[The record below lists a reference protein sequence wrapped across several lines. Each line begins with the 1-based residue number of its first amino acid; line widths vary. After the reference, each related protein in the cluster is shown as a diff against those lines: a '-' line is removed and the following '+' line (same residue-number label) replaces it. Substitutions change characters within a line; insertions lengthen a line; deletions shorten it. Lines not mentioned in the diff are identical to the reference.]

1 QHAREATKLVG
12 QFAETFFSTTNLT
25 EDLYPESVQ
34 GLQDLIASLTASI
47 GEELSRANHD
57 NDIIYND
64 PVPNTS
70 TLPALEAAVVALH
83 FDINDFY
90 GAERS
95 NVVGGELFT
104 RLIPM
109 AIHEGSSIYSEE
121 KAKMLRAEEDK
132 ANLADGELQD
142 ALSFMKLPESL
153 RRFDRH
159 QRAGTDSIVAELGEA
174 SRAVRDAAHEVQST
188 ERAHS
193 LTDMRATVEA
203 QRVRASDELNQ
214 VRRLL
219 DEEQRASESVLSEY
233 ASEPLFAGYQPS
245 SRAAAFYREQVA
257 ENQKKLDDA
266 AGLDNSIL
274 SDYQTVVAPWL
285 PALQNGPDGIAS
297 VLIEHFKDA
306 DFGDGSG
313 LQPGDSENLVDIGQD
328 QPVGLS
334 GYVQAIQEIYDQLLD
349 LKRVRR
355 STLNELKA
363 FARDDD
369 ISDALVKMS
378 DAKGL
383 QALFERE
390 LRKYDNHIQR
400 LQTAAS
406 RQGALV
412 KHISEE
418 FRRLLE
424 LPQARAINQK
434 WDAAESKKAT
444 LESQILEAAQVYS
457 HVRDGLDKAN
467 RFYSMMLES
476 LEPFR
481 GQVNEFAV
489 SRAGLR
495 EQLIKQAVHESASR
509 NQAMLQER
517 LSQYSASSHQ
527 QQPQQQPAPEHPQ
540 AYQPA
545 TAQPSY
551 LSPQQQHY
559 QPAQSPVRAADPYD
573 VGHLTNQAAH
583 LSMNSPSTEHAQPPP
598 QVQQQSYSYGGPQAP
613 QYQPSAPSP
622 IGAQQLNYMQQPP
635 QHEPQYP
642 QQQQQPTMHN
652 QYQQHYQPQYQPQP
666 QQAHSA
672 SGREYQQ
679 AMQAVDPGYP
689 PANVAAAAGQYGM
702 GHAPPA
708 AADPYSSSVR
718 RSTAL
723 EPGPATSPA
732 NPSYK
737 PVYGSYPPAAAPI
750 QLPTSQSGGY
760 GGMSGPYMSNPP
772 EMSMSSPA
780 HAAVAPQD
788 VYQQQQQQQPQPHAY
803 GEAGAPMAASQATH
817 PVTAQPPSNG
827 YSAMVYPPASQGL
840 NTSYT
845 NIMGNSSQAQ
855 PPQFH
860 TSPSQQS
867 QQSQRQQQ
875 QQPAPQ
881 MSMATALEP
890 QQYKPQPQQASPYHY
905 QPPVDARPTP
915 YGAPQGQSTG
925 QPGPAGYQQQP
936 YMQGPQNHQPPPLHQ
951 QQPYGSQ
958 PPAHY
963 PPPQQHISQPPHG
976 YSYAY
981 STPQYAP
988 VSAPYGVPPVQ
999 SMAPQAAPQYNYS
1012 QPGYAPAQQQPHQQ
1026 HQQPPQM
1033 QQNERQYQHGY
1044 GGNVGS
1050 LMD

>member
-1 QHAREATKLVG
+1 MSRPPCIEIPFKKSAETEWVRPLRQYIARVHQEDPDEYNSDCQILQRMRQDMRGAKADETGRDIIFRYYSHLEALERRIRVGEHGVKTVFQWTDTFTGENIQQHSLAFEKANVVFNLAVAFAMQGAKLITDTSSDVDLEAIRSAFACFRVAADRFHFISKNFMHPPSMDLQQETVSALDKVMLAQAQECTLIRAQLEKKKDVTVSKLAQQAALMYSGVFDNVKSIADSHHLPRGWLLLIETKMRYYQAMAQYYEARADNSKDRYGIAIARFSLAEQHAREATKLVG

-355 STLNELKA
+355 STLSELKA

-517 LSQYSASSHQ
+517 LSQYSASSTTNPRSRQ
-527 QQPQQQPAPEHPQ
+527 FV
-540 AYQPA
+540 
-545 TAQPSY
+545 
-551 LSPQQQHY
+551 L
-559 QPAQSPVRAADPYD
+559 
-573 VGHLTNQAAH
+573 LTLTTLA
-583 LSMNSPSTEHAQPPP
+583 
-598 QVQQQSYSYGGPQAP
+598 
-613 QYQPSAPSP
+613 
-622 IGAQQLNYMQQPP
+622 I
-635 QHEPQYP
+635 
-642 QQQQQPTMHN
+642 
-652 QYQQHYQPQYQPQP
+652 
-666 QQAHSA
+666 
-672 SGREYQQ
+672 
-679 AMQAVDPGYP
+679 
-689 PANVAAAAGQYGM
+689 
-702 GHAPPA
+702 
-708 AADPYSSSVR
+708 
-718 RSTAL
+718 
-723 EPGPATSPA
+723 
-732 NPSYK
+732 
-737 PVYGSYPPAAAPI
+737 
-750 QLPTSQSGGY
+750 
-760 GGMSGPYMSNPP
+760 
-772 EMSMSSPA
+772 
-780 HAAVAPQD
+780 
-788 VYQQQQQQQPQPHAY
+788 
-803 GEAGAPMAASQATH
+803 
-817 PVTAQPPSNG
+817 
-827 YSAMVYPPASQGL
+827 
-840 NTSYT
+840 
-845 NIMGNSSQAQ
+845 
-855 PPQFH
+855 
-860 TSPSQQS
+860 
-867 QQSQRQQQ
+867 
-875 QQPAPQ
+875 
-881 MSMATALEP
+881 
-890 QQYKPQPQQASPYHY
+890 
-905 QPPVDARPTP
+905 
-915 YGAPQGQSTG
+915 
-925 QPGPAGYQQQP
+925 
-936 YMQGPQNHQPPPLHQ
+936 
-951 QQPYGSQ
+951 
-958 PPAHY
+958 
-963 PPPQQHISQPPHG
+963 
-976 YSYAY
+976 
-981 STPQYAP
+981 
-988 VSAPYGVPPVQ
+988 
-999 SMAPQAAPQYNYS
+999 
-1012 QPGYAPAQQQPHQQ
+1012 
-1026 HQQPPQM
+1026 
-1033 QQNERQYQHGY
+1033 
-1044 GGNVGS
+1044 
-1050 LMD
+1050 